1 MTTRQD
7 MALGEKLYHAK
18 VLLFGEY
25 GIIKDSMGLSIPY
38 DFYKGALVL
47 PEGEPDATARQSN
60 EHIARFAQYLETLHQ
75 DPTFEAHI
83 DTGSL
88 RRDVEAGLYFDSSI
102 PLGYG
107 VGSSGA
113 LVAAIYERYASPR
126 KKPEE
131 LTTEDIV
138 RLKGI
143 LGKMESFF
151 HGHSSGLDPLI
162 CYMNLSILVRPHGA
176 IDPVGIPASNAQGA
190 GAIFLLDSGMQHATG
205 KLIDIFFEKMKNEGF
220 RKMLRE
226 EFGALNDACIQA
238 FIEGRKKSLLE
249 NVRALSQV
257 VLTHF
262 SPMIP
267 RSLRKIW
274 LDGLQTDT
282 YYLKLCG
289 AGGGGFVLGFT
300 DDYRKAARM
309 LRGYAT
315 QPIYRF

>member
-107 VGSSGA
+107 VGSSA
-113 LVAAIYERYASPR
+113 P
-126 KKPEE
+126 
-131 LTTEDIV
+131 
-138 RLKGI
+138 
-143 LGKMESFF
+143 
-151 HGHSSGLDPLI
+151 
-162 CYMNLSILVRPHGA
+162 
-176 IDPVGIPASNAQGA
+176 
-190 GAIFLLDSGMQHATG
+190 
-205 KLIDIFFEKMKNEGF
+205 
-220 RKMLRE
+220 
-226 EFGALNDACIQA
+226 
-238 FIEGRKKSLLE
+238 
-249 NVRALSQV
+249 
-257 VLTHF
+257 
-262 SPMIP
+262 
-267 RSLRKIW
+267 W
-274 LDGLQTDT
+274 
-282 YYLKLCG
+282 
-289 AGGGGFVLGFT
+289 
-300 DDYRKAARM
+300 
-309 LRGYAT
+309 
-315 QPIYRF
+315 